1 MPVYTEKIAEDLK
14 TARRSGANMALEC
27 HFRIFEVLHYER
39 EASVAEEVGIT
50 DEEELNL
57 ELHRF

>member
-1 MPVYTEKIAEDLK
+1 
-14 TARRSGANMALEC
+14 MALEC